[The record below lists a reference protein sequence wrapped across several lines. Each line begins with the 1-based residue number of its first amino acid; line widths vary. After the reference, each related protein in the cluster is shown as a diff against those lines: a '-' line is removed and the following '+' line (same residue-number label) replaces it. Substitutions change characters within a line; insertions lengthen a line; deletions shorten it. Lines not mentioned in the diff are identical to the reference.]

1 MSYDYLRQRITETG
15 WVGKSILEITDTTLG
30 FINAPKNWLV
40 STPPMQAILNSTPLG
55 WILDSLEESQG
66 LATDCGLLFLESSYA
81 INKAYNSEK
90 YEGQLMSKGNTL
102 LNAFAV
108 KSSDENIYLSGVE
121 AYGTLSEFA
130 TELQKIQ
137 VVLTDRTGPYSP
149 SAVITSLVDKAIARV
164 QGLLAEIGEITK
176 ETSEKVKRKAR
187 DLKRY
192 LKQMLGMRAKSIN
205 FENVRPRFV
214 GSLVPINSATPS
226 VLGGVNILRDIATWL
241 MTNFL
246 GLGGAAFPVEVLGY
260 ISTSIVVKYL
270 GGVGADACRYLAGG
284 LLRGAA
290 EALPTLVAPTGLFA
304 GCWGALM
311 AYAPYIIFAAI
322 LTIIFLRHK
331 QVLGEYLYVFGTN
344 GKAIAYGSAK
354 LFDTSRE
361 EMNTELIAMREKMV
375 SEGFPS
381 YPNLTGFAFNKKD
394 EIVMCLDLT
403 QNPPVPIYGKQ
414 AIALRF
420 EPFKVLYEEGPL
432 AM

>member
-1 MSYDYLRQRITETG
+1 
-15 WVGKSILEITDTTLG
+15 
-30 FINAPKNWLV
+30 
-40 STPPMQAILNSTPLG
+40 
-55 WILDSLEESQG
+55 LEESQG

-149 SAVITSLVDKAIARV
+149 SAVISSLVDKAIARV
-164 QGLLAEIGEITK
+164 QGLLNEIGEITK
-176 ETSEKVKRKAR
+176 ETTEKVKRKAR

-344 GKAIAYGSAK
+344 GKAIAYASAK

-361 EMNTELIAMREKMV
+361 EMNTELISLGNLSDV
-375 SEGFPS
+375 TTTTF
-381 YPNLTGFAFNKKD
+381 PNLTGFAFNKKD

-403 QNPPVPIYGKQ
+403 KNPPEPIYSKTERQ
-414 AIALRF
+414 AKF
-420 EPFKVLYEEGPL
+420 EPFRLLYEEGPL

>member
-1 MSYDYLRQRITETG
+1 
-15 WVGKSILEITDTTLG
+15 
-30 FINAPKNWLV
+30 
-40 STPPMQAILNSTPLG
+40 
-55 WILDSLEESQG
+55 
-66 LATDCGLLFLESSYA
+66 
-81 INKAYNSEK
+81 
-90 YEGQLMSKGNTL
+90 
-102 LNAFAV
+102 
-108 KSSDENIYLSGVE
+108 
-121 AYGTLSEFA
+121 
-130 TELQKIQ
+130 
-137 VVLTDRTGPYSP
+137 
-149 SAVITSLVDKAIARV
+149 
-164 QGLLAEIGEITK
+164 
-176 ETSEKVKRKAR
+176 
-187 DLKRY
+187 
-192 LKQMLGMRAKSIN
+192 
-205 FENVRPRFV
+205 
-214 GSLVPINSATPS
+214 
-226 VLGGVNILRDIATWL
+226 

-344 GKAIAYGSAK
+344 GKAIAYASAK

-361 EMNTELIAMREKMV
+361 EMNTELISLGNLSDV
-375 SEGFPS
+375 TTTTF
-381 YPNLTGFAFNKKD
+381 PNLTGFAFNKKD

-403 QNPPVPIYGKQ
+403 KNPPEPIYRKAERQ
-414 AIALRF
+414 AKF
-420 EPFKVLYEEGPL
+420 EPFRLLYEEGPL